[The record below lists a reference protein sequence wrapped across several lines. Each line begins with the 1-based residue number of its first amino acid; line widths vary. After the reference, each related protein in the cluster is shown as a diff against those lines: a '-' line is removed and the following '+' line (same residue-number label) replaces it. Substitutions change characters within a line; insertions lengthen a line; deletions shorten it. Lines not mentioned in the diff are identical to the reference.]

1 MNNSVK
7 EIARKR
13 PDNLGRQG
21 AVRKRKGEIHE
32 QNGHK
37 FIQQIFYQVM
47 KCAYCE
53 ELFVNEGYQCD
64 GMRYNSKISLSFFIM
79 KIHIFTLLLYFRL

>member
-1 MNNSVK
+1 MNTLVK
-7 EIARKR
+7 ERG
-13 PDNLGRQG
+13 PGLG

-32 QNGHK
+32 RNGHK

-53 ELFVNEGYQCD
+53 ELFVNELSWYD
-64 GMRYNSKISLSFFIM
+64 GTQYN
-79 KIHIFTLLLYFRL
+79 

>member
-1 MNNSVK
+1 MNNLVK
-7 EIARKR
+7 ENARKR
-13 PDNLGRQG
+13 PADAGLGLGRQG
-21 AVRKRKGEIHE
+21 AVRKRKGEVHE

-37 FIQQIFYQVM
+37 FIQQIFYQIM

-64 GMRYNSKISLSFFIM
+64 GK
-79 KIHIFTLLLYFRL
+79 